1 MRKAELLVALENYTL
16 EEKKAYLENLMVN
29 LDEEVEMALRSNQNE
44 LATWKMSEL
53 VYVQELLVDVE
64 NDSYAQLMIG

>member
-1 MRKAELLVALENYTL
+1 MRKAGLLVALENYTL